1 MQWLA
6 AISVKRPVFASVLIL
21 ALTVVGAFSFSR
33 LGLDRFPKV
42 DFPTVVVTT
51 RLPGAAPEEV
61 ETEISD
67 KIEEAVNTI
76 SGIDELRSTSSEGV
90 STVIVSFLLEK
101 DVDVA
106 SQEVRDRVNRV
117 LPLLPRNIEQPTV
130 EKFDPDSAPVMTLA
144 VSADK
149 PIRDIT
155 EYADKTLRRQLES
168 VNGVGQVV
176 VVGGRQ
182 RQVNVLLDP
191 ARLQAHNLTVTD
203 VSKALQSQNAEI
215 PGGRV
220 EAGSTQMTLR
230 TRGRVQSVQAFG
242 DVVLAER
249 DGHPIML
256 RDVATAEDGMADATT
271 RANVN
276 GKPTVLLSIRR
287 QSGINT
293 VEMVDAVRERLAD
306 IKAVT
311 PPGYQVVIVRD
322 LSDFIRASI
331 DTVEE
336 HLVLGSILA
345 AMVVLVF
352 LWNWRSTIIAAI
364 AIPTSI
370 IATFGL
376 IWYQD
381 FTLNSMPMLALT
393 LAVGIVIDDAIVVL
407 ENIYRFVEEKGMS
420 PFQAAVEATQEIG
433 LAVLATTFSLIAI
446 FVPVGFMGGI
456 VGRFMKSFGL
466 TMSFAILVSLLV
478 SFTLTPMLAAR
489 WIKVKNKEK
498 EKASKDGRFF
508 RVLDLRYSQALSW
521 SLAHRGLVAGMAVLI
536 LLTSIPLFLVA
547 NKNFLPNDDQSE
559 FEVGIRAPEGTSI
572 DTTEI
577 LANRIAAGI
586 RALPEVDYTL
596 VTIADD
602 PAGTQNSGTIY
613 ARLKPLN
620 ERSRDQFAVMN
631 DVRANIVP
639 TFAASNVRTGVRPV
653 ATIGGG
659 GNQNAEIQFTING
672 PDLDKLEKFAMAI
685 ADAARKEPGVVD
697 VDTSMNVGKPELSVQ
712 VDRLKASDMGVQIA
726 DAADALRLLVGGD
739 QVTTYNEG
747 GEQYEVHVRAEADYR
762 DRAAVIGQL
771 TVPSSTVGSVPLE
784 NLARFAPGTSPSEIN
799 RLNRQRQVTIYAGLL
814 QGVSQTGPM
823 ELMTATAGSLN
834 MGPGY
839 STRFAGRSRELG
851 RAAQNFLIAF
861 GLSLVFMYLILA
873 AQFES
878 WLHPITI
885 LLSLPLTLPFALLSI
900 IITGQSLN
908 IFSALGL
915 LVLFGVVKKNSIL
928 QIDHA
933 NQLRDRGI
941 ARDEA
946 IVQASRD
953 RLRPI
958 LMTTFAF
965 VAGMIPLVLSSG
977 VGAATNRAIGFV
989 IIGGQSLVLLL
1000 TLVVTP
1006 VAYSLFDDASKLRL
1020 WRWRRIAKPA
1030 AATATVLALLALP
1043 VIAFA
1048 QPVPTTL
1055 PQAG

>member
-21 ALTVVGAFSFSR
+21 TLTVIGAFSFTR

-51 RLPGAAPEEV
+51 RLPGAAPEEI

-90 STVIVSFLLEK
+90 STVIISFLLEK

-117 LPLLPRNIEQPTV
+117 LPLLPRTIDQPTV

-182 RQVNVLLDP
+182 RQVNVSLDP
-191 ARLQAHNLTVTD
+191 ARLQGHNLTVTD
-203 VSKALQSQNAEI
+203 VSRALQAQNAEI
-215 PGGRV
+215 PGGRI

-230 TRGRVQSVQAFG
+230 TRGRVQSVQEFG
-242 DVVLAER
+242 DVVVKQR
-249 DGHPIML
+249 DGHPILL
-256 RDVATAEDGMADATT
+256 RDVATVEDGMADATT

-293 VEMVDAVRERLAD
+293 VQMVDAVKERLVD
-306 IKAVT
+306 IEAVT
-311 PPGYQVVIVRD
+311 PPGYKVVIVRD

-345 AMVVLVF
+345 ALVVLVF
-352 LWNWRSTIIAAI
+352 LWNWRSTLIAAI

-376 IWYQD
+376 IWYQE
-381 FTLNSMPMLALT
+381 FTLNSMTMLALT

-489 WIKVKNKEK
+489 WIKVKPHD
-498 EKASKDGRFF
+498 KAKGSKDGRFF
-508 RVLDLRYSQALSW
+508 RPIDLRYSQSLSW
-521 SLAHRGLVAGMAVLI
+521 ALAHRGLVAGMAVLI
-536 LLTSIPLFLVA
+536 LLSSVPLFMVA

-559 FEVGIRAPEGTSI
+559 FEVGIRAAEGTSI
-572 DTTEI
+572 DSTEI

-602 PAGTQNSGTIY
+602 PAQTQNSGTIY

-620 ERSRDQFAVMN
+620 QRARDQFVVMN

-639 TFAASNVRTGVRPV
+639 RFASSNVRTGVRPV

-672 PDLDKLEKFAMAI
+672 PDLGKLGEI
-685 ADAARKEPGVVD
+685 RRG
-697 VDTSMNVGKPELSVQ
+697 
-712 VDRLKASDMGVQIA
+712 DR
-726 DAADALRLLVGGD
+726 
-739 QVTTYNEG
+739 
-747 GEQYEVHVRAEADYR
+747 RA
-762 DRAAVIGQL
+762 
-771 TVPSSTVGSVPLE
+771 
-784 NLARFAPGTSPSEIN
+784 GTP
-799 RLNRQRQVTIYAGLL
+799 A
-814 QGVSQTGPM
+814 
-823 ELMTATAGSLN
+823 
-834 MGPGY
+834 
-839 STRFAGRSRELG
+839 AGRR
-851 RAAQNFLIAF
+851 RRRH
-861 GLSLVFMYLILA
+861 LA
-873 AQFES
+873 ERRQAR
-878 WLHPITI
+878 
-885 LLSLPLTLPFALLSI
+885 
-900 IITGQSLN
+900 
-908 IFSALGL
+908 ALGSPRSSQ
-915 LVLFGVVKKNSIL
+915 G
-928 QIDHA
+928 
-933 NQLRDRGI
+933 RG
-941 ARDEA
+941 
-946 IVQASRD
+946 SRC
-953 RLRPI
+953 RGR
-958 LMTTFAF
+958 
-965 VAGMIPLVLSSG
+965 GRG
-977 VGAATNRAIGFV
+977 
-989 IIGGQSLVLLL
+989 
-1000 TLVVTP
+1000 
-1006 VAYSLFDDASKLRL
+1006 
-1020 WRWRRIAKPA
+1020 
-1030 AATATVLALLALP
+1030 
-1043 VIAFA
+1043 
-1048 QPVPTTL
+1048 
-1055 PQAG
+1055 